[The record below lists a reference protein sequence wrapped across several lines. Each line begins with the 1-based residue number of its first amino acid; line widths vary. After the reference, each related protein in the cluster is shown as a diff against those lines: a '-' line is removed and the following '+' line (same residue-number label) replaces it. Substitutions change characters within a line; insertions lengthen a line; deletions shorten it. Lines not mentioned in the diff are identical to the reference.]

1 MTNKIDAC
9 GLACPQPVIL
19 TKKALEGMTD
29 GVIEVI
35 VDNKPASENV
45 SRFAKN
51 SGCKVELTET
61 QDIYNIKI
69 TKGVDSK
76 VSGEKIVC
84 NKEEES
90 KTVVFIS
97 SDAVGRGDD
106 ELGKILMKAFFP
118 TLKELSP
125 KPYRIIFMN
134 NGVKLV
140 TDGSS
145 HLENLAELEKMGIEM
160 LVCGTCLDFFH
171 LKDKLKVGRVSNFF
185 EISETFLRADKVISL

>member
-1 MTNKIDAC
+1 MTNKIDAS

-19 TKKALEGMTD
+19 TKKALEGITD
-29 GVIEVI
+29 GAIEVI

-51 SGCKVELTET
+51 SGCKVELKEA
-61 QDIYNIKI
+61 QGVYSIKI

-76 VSGEKIVC
+76 VSEEKIAC
-84 NKEEES
+84 NGKEDGRI
-90 KTVVFIS
+90 VVFIS

-140 TDGSS
+140 TEGSS
-145 HLENLAELEKMGIEM
+145 HLENLSELEKMGIEI

-171 LKDKLKVGRVSNFF
+171 LKDKLEVGRVSNFF
-185 EISETFLRADKVISL
+185 EISETFLKADKVISL